1 MLLAYVDESG
11 DTGYNGSQTYTL
23 GCVMLDDTAWPD
35 AFDALIAFRRF
46 IKAQFGINVRAEIK
60 ANALVRGNGACTGLG
75 DGQRKAIYRQHIRLA
90 SKLGLRCFAVVIH
103 KQKIL
108 KRSLSPRDIAWEFLL
123 QRVER
128 ESKDRGSPAL
138 IVHDEGETVAVRKLA
153 RKARRAGRAGSRFGT
168 GTLAVP
174 FRTLIDDPVPRNSQQ
189 SYFIQM
195 ADLCAYAAFRRLYP
209 PPPKRAS
216 VCPQEMWD
224 ELGAAIHTQA
234 NQLVRGTAGSGVPGI
249 PEWP

>member
-11 DTGYNGSQTYTL
+11 DRGYSGSLTYTL

-60 ANALVRGNGACTGLG
+60 ANSLVRGTGVCAGLG
-75 DGQRKAIYRQHIRLA
+75 DGQRQRIYRQHMRLA
-90 SKLGLRCFAVVIH
+90 NKLGLRCFAVVIH
-103 KQKIL
+103 KGKVMKQTL
-108 KRSLSPRDIAWEFLL
+108 DPRDIAWEFLL

-128 ESKDRGSPAL
+128 ESKDRGVPAV
-138 IVHDEGETVAVRKLA
+138 IIHDEGETLAVRKLA

-174 FRTLIDDPVPRNSQQ
+174 FRTLIDDPVPRNSNQ
-189 SYFIQM
+189 SYFVQM

-209 PPPKRAS
+209 PPAKRAS
-216 VCPQEMWD
+216 VCPQNTWE

-234 NQLVRGTAGSGVPGI
+234 NQLARGTASGGVPGI